1 MKNGQRLIGA
11 GQKIFM
17 LFHCPLDGEQFK
29 EENNSFSEGSLFV
42 QQGDLTSLSDDS
54 TANPQRILTRSPVV
68 LRQIFL

>member
-29 EENNSFSEGSLFV
+29 DINLESEWGFAIYSMIY
-42 QQGDLTSLSDDS
+42 T
-54 TANPQRILTRSPVV
+54 
-68 LRQIFL
+68 FL